1 MELVKLLLFM
11 DRYHRRECPVVQ
23 HIANCN
29 GMQKF
34 KEIVLFVRKKAYV
47 RSGHIYMD
55 RAPLQKSESVSIP
68 MGSVLPA
75 NRSILSTT
83 PLKNSM
89 KGKGNH
95 LEKVSLYY

>member
-29 GMQKF
+29 GRQKL
-34 KEIVLFVRKKAYV
+34 LFVKKKAYV
-47 RSGHIYMD
+47 RSGHMNPV
-55 RAPLQKSESVSIP
+55 PLYKSESVSLP

-89 KGKGNH
+89 KGEGNH
-95 LEKVSLYY
+95 LEKVSLYH